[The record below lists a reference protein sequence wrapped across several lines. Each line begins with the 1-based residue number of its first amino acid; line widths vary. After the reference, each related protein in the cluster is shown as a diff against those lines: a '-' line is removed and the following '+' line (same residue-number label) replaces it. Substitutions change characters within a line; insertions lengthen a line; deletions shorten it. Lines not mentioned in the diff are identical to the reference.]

1 MITPTEIERRL
12 KQLNERLGS
21 YIPPRETWTS
31 VDEAIYPPL
40 DLLRVPPGE
49 AGAMQL
55 KAIRYTFTHHY
66 TSNGFYRRYCEAKGV
81 TPDDIKTND
90 DLEKI
95 PIIPDTTFK
104 QHPSGK
110 DFAYWIAGIFTGDLP
125 KIVVKSAN
133 PTFDD
138 VINAFNAAGLKV
150 AYSTGTSGRH
160 SVIPRDKRTFYSFQY
175 AMTKMRLG
183 LVDELGADHS
193 LSLFP
198 RPTKTNLY
206 AGQVMEWQYQSYKD
220 HHCAL
225 DVGISA
231 DQALRA
237 MTGQDQ
243 NESMS
248 QSAKEQMCKVF
259 KNGIAWLERYENTA
273 DTVMIFAPPAIFS
286 SFMDALERI
295 GKRFDYGERGTV
307 LTGGGWKTRENER
320 IAADGFRKRIE
331 EMLGIPE
338 THCIDGYGMVEMNAG
353 IITCPEGHYY
363 HLPYTSL
370 RPLVLDESL
379 TPIGYNEWGRF
390 AFLDALAGS
399 YPGFIIT
406 GDRVRM
412 FEHCPIC
419 DREGPVLDT
428 VIERAPSEEVRG
440 CAEEVRRALED
451 DG

>member
-1 MITPTEIERRL
+1 L
-12 KQLNERLGS
+12 
-21 YIPPRETWTS
+21 
-31 VDEAIYPPL
+31 
-40 DLLRVPPGE
+40 
-49 AGAMQL
+49 
-55 KAIRYTFTHHY
+55 
-66 TSNGFYRRYCEAKGV
+66 NGFYRRYCEAKGV

-295 GKRFDYGERGTV
+295 GKRFDCGERGTV

>member
-55 KAIRYTFTHHY
+55 KAIKYTFTHHY
-66 TSNGFYRRYCEAKGV
+66 TLNGFYRRYCEAKGV

-295 GKRFDYGERGTV
+295 GKRFDCGERGTV

>member
-1 MITPTEIERRL
+1 
-12 KQLNERLGS
+12 
-21 YIPPRETWTS
+21 
-31 VDEAIYPPL
+31 
-40 DLLRVPPGE
+40 
-49 AGAMQL
+49 
-55 KAIRYTFTHHY
+55 
-66 TSNGFYRRYCEAKGV
+66 
-81 TPDDIKTND
+81 
-90 DLEKI
+90 
-95 PIIPDTTFK
+95 
-104 QHPSGK
+104 
-110 DFAYWIAGIFTGDLP
+110 
-125 KIVVKSAN
+125 
-133 PTFDD
+133 
-138 VINAFNAAGLKV
+138 
-150 AYSTGTSGRH
+150 
-160 SVIPRDKRTFYSFQY
+160 
-175 AMTKMRLG
+175 MTKMRLG